1 MEGVSA
7 MMKNFLVTTI
17 TLVCLSCSSVVH
29 ASIMEVQD
37 LFGFNVYQVHA
48 FQVPPDA
55 DKNWATANTIA
66 QSLTFNG
73 VSGHLATITSAAED
87 SFVNTLRLASGTNK
101 GGFPNSELWIGGF
114 QPAGSP
120 EPGGGWTW
128 VNGEGAIPG
137 TNAGPGYANWGGGE
151 PNDVGGGEGFVAIG
165 LNGFNVWN
173 DEGNLGGIYGFV
185 VEYDAAVPE
194 PSTMLLLGSG
204 LAGLGWYRRRRKAA

>member
-1 MEGVSA
+1 
-7 MMKNFLVTTI
+7 MMKNLLVATI
-17 TLVCLSCSSVVH
+17 TLLCLTCSSVVQ
-29 ASIMEVQD
+29 ASIQEVQGS
-37 LFGFNVYQVHA
+37 FGLNVYQVHA

-87 SFVNTLRLASGTNK
+87 SFVNSLRLDSGTNK
-101 GGFPNSELWIGGF
+101 GGFANSELWIGGF

-151 PNDVGGGEGFVAIG
+151 PNDVGGGEGFLAIG

-185 VEYDAAVPE
+185 VEYDGAIPE
-194 PSTMLLLGSG
+194 PASIAVWSFLGLTVTGSC
-204 LAGLGWYRRRRKAA
+204 WWRRRRAA